1 MKLIWLSVVILCLA
15 LAQNISAEK
24 TVSCDVL
31 FWKPSSCIFYHE
43 TIEANEAVRVEIGP
57 RDAPFVDV
65 NAITRAQ
72 FTLSSIYSLPQ
83 EIFTKIPN
91 LKSFYTPDQKIQ
103 EIKQDTFKDAKK
115 LEWICLSRNAL
126 TFLHQDTFKGM
137 EFSIR

>member
-1 MKLIWLSVVILCLA
+1 MKLILLSVGILFLS

-24 TVSCDVL
+24 AVTCKVL

-43 TIEANEAVRVEIGP
+43 TIEENEAVRVEIGP
-57 RDAPFVDV
+57 RDAPFVDI

-72 FTLSSIYSLPQ
+72 FTLSSIYSLPR

-91 LKSFYTPDQKIQ
+91 LKSFYTPDQKIH
-103 EIKQDTFKDAKK
+103 EVKSDTFKDAKK

-137 EFSIR
+137 EFSV